1 MSLSMT
7 SSAFSGAITGHGDG
21 IVDPRDHAASM
32 AVALDLSSLPQAA
45 QALGDST
52 LRMEMI
58 MDGQDVYE
66 RLPQAVFRANPS
78 LAEKPW
84 LKMNLAKAAGISGLS
99 PLGSD
104 PTGNDPRQ
112 MLQYLTAASDGIT
125 NEGRQQVDGVQT
137 THYHAALSLD
147 RLTADL
153 PAADR
158 SAAQQAI
165 AKLRQTIGSDL
176 PVDVWID
183 AHQLIRRMAMSLSLH
198 VPSGPSVQ
206 ETVVGDLSD
215 YGPQPRPT
223 LPPADQVQDAS
234 ALLAGV
240 NVSG

>member
-1 MSLSMT
+1 
-7 SSAFSGAITGHGDG
+7 
-21 IVDPRDHAASM
+21 
-32 AVALDLSSLPQAA
+32 
-45 QALGDST
+45 
-52 LRMEMI
+52 
-58 MDGQDVYE
+58 
-66 RLPQAVFRANPS
+66 
-78 LAEKPW
+78 
-84 LKMNLAKAAGISGLS
+84 
-99 PLGSD
+99 
-104 PTGNDPRQ
+104 
-112 MLQYLTAASDGIT
+112 
-125 NEGRQQVDGVQT
+125 VDGVQT